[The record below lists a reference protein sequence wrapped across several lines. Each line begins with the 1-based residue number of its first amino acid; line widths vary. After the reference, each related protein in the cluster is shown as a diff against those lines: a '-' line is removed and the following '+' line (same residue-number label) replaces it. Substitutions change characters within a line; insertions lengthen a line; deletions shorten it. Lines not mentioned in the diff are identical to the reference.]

1 MISFGELIL
10 ALIRDDRRG
19 FPVALDRATLSRPG
33 SDAVDVVDTRLVRRD
48 VTDTCPQEYQFP
60 QGASDVEYVARDGV
74 VFRCLPVNVVPKSM
88 PRIIFSRS
96 RLEPKD
102 LSADMIAK
110 RENERYERIQ
120 RQHAS
125 RHKR

>member
-10 ALIRDDRRG
+10 ALIRNDRRG
-19 FPVALDRATLSRPG
+19 FPVALNWATLSRPG
-33 SDAVDVVDTRLVRRD
+33 SDAVNVVDTRLVGRD
-48 VTDTCPQEYQFP
+48 ITDTCPQEYQFP
-60 QGASDVEYVARDGV
+60 QRASNVEYATGGGV
-74 VFRCLPVNVVPKSM
+74 VLRCLPVNVVPKSM

-96 RLEPKD
+96 RLEPKE
-102 LSADMIAK
+102 LSADMIAR

-120 RQHAS
+120 RQHAN